1 MKVRPKAS
9 SPKRLLVTY
18 HSNVE
23 GGRIIRLPIYYLEV
37 QVSYLKRKHW
47 IPMDTWVV
55 TTIEEMNYILREDI
69 KTKDRLF
76 QAIYGKVYKSQKAVR
91 IDKVHSK
98 KEVGFA
104 TRPYEELSESQK
116 KKYNEIK

>member
-1 MKVRPKAS
+1 
-9 SPKRLLVTY
+9 
-18 HSNVE
+18 
-23 GGRIIRLPIYYLEV
+23 
-37 QVSYLKRKHW
+37 
-47 IPMDTWVV
+47 MDTWVV

-76 QAIYGKVYKSQKAVR
+76 QAIYGKGYKSQKAVR

-116 KKYNEIK
+116 KKYNEIR